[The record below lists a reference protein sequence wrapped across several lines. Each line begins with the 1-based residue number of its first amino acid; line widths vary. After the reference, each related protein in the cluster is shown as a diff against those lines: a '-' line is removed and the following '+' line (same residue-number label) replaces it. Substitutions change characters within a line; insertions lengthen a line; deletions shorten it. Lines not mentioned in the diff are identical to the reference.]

1 MKYPGYELVD
11 GEWVKTSEVSGAEQP
26 GRMPG
31 AGGVAME
38 VVNAVNYEVLG
49 LADKLTAGLFDLPEL
64 GAQYGIGS
72 QSGYMDP
79 GTGREAAQGGGKAIG
94 KALGVAALAGRT
106 LASAAGSAGELSEFT
121 REKES
126 GVAQPITNLAN
137 RLEKEGSPKVSNI
150 ANRVAEAI
158 SGVSNPARLDGPA
171 MPGGPDTR
179 GMEGT
184 LYPSEYAALADSL
197 FPGAN
202 IRMTPGQERMFSHT
216 TTEQKMQAKE
226 MTRLELIRSRS
237 PEGIDLQRTY
247 DYQREIPRALIAREL
262 DINPNKSFTD
272 AILGQKMSELGDN
285 FNSWADQVGTV
296 NVGEDLLSELDNIS
310 GEYYGVG
317 SGAVRT
323 AAKNAR
329 QAVANGGGSLTG
341 QEWQTLRKTFT
352 DKIVGANRS
361 KQQGMSDAL
370 GDMKNILE
378 EALEGSAPQQ
388 MKDMIQDTRRQWALI
403 ENLQIP
409 GVVSKLDGSIN
420 ITSLYNNMYKGQRG
434 KSMRRNR
441 DGNDLARALET
452 LNNLGTPA
460 LPSSGTGETVLG
472 NVAGAA
478 KTAGKVAKGLL
489 PFP

>member
-1 MKYPGYELVD
+1 MKYPGYEIVD

-38 VVNAVNYEVLG
+38 AVNAINSEALG
-49 LADKLTAGLFDLPEL
+49 IADFLTGGLLDIKDRAGE
-64 GAQYGIGS
+64 YGIGS
-72 QSGYMDP
+72 QAGYMDP
-79 GTGREAAQGGGKAIG
+79 GIGRDIVQG
-94 KALGVAALAGRT
+94 AGRT
-106 LASAAGSAGELSEFT
+106 LPAAAAFQQVAGRNLASVGGAAAEFAGL
-121 REKES
+121 
-126 GVAQPITNLAN
+126 GGAANVAQPITNLAN
-137 RLEKEGSPKVSNI
+137 RLEREGSPNVSNI

-179 GMEGT
+179 GMQGT

-262 DINPNKSFTD
+262 DINPNKSFTN
-272 AILGQKMSELGDN
+272 AILGQKMNELGDN
-285 FNSWADQVGTV
+285 FNIWADQVGTV
-296 NVGEDLLSELDNIS
+296 NVGEDLLSELDNIA

-329 QAVANGGGSLTG
+329 QAVANGGGRLTG

-370 GDMKNILE
+370 SDMKNILE

-403 ENLQIP
+403 ETLQIP
-409 GVVSKLDGSIN
+409 KVISTFDGSIN

-478 KTAGKVAKGLL
+478 KTAGKAAKGLL

>member
-38 VVNAVNYEVLG
+38 AVNAINSEALG
-49 LADKLTAGLFDLPEL
+49 IADFLTGGLLDIKDRAGE
-64 GAQYGIGS
+64 YGIGS
-72 QSGYMDP
+72 QAGYMDP
-79 GTGREAAQGGGKAIG
+79 GIGRDIVQG
-94 KALGVAALAGRT
+94 AGRT
-106 LASAAGSAGELSEFT
+106 LPAAAAFQQVAGRNLASVGGAAAEFAGL
-121 REKES
+121 
-126 GVAQPITNLAN
+126 GGAANVAQPITNLAN
-137 RLEKEGSPKVSNI
+137 RLEREGSPKVSNI

-237 PEGIDLQRTY
+237 PEGIDLQRIY

-370 GDMKNILE
+370 ADMKNILE

-409 GVVSKLDGSIN
+409 GVISKLDGSIN

-460 LPSSGTGETVLG
+460 LPSSGSGETVLG